1 MTWHTRDL
9 HKDPNGWWK
18 RTIAWAHTAS
28 KMGQGKLADHCQT
41 GKNIR
46 GWFQGKIPRKP
57 EVVGP
62 ALDAILPPSVEGKTF
77 AWALHEAAA
86 ASHSRLS
93 AIQAEAQAKRNRRN
107 GAPVYLSPAARERPC
122 VECEKP
128 TLWRSTAGDHPW
140 CRRCGKGAANGGT
153 A

>member
-1 MTWHTRDL
+1 MNAT
-9 HKDPNGWWK
+9 P
-18 RTIAWAHTAS
+18 S
-28 KMGQGKLADHCQT
+28 KMLNDWCINCHMS
-41 GKNIR
+41 R
-46 GWFQGKIPRKP
+46 RK
-57 EVVGP
+57 
-62 ALDAILPPSVEGKTF
+62 T
-77 AWALHEAAA
+77 A
-86 ASHSRLS
+86 ASLGCSPAAVQFIINGTMRVGADM
-93 AIQAEAQAKRNRRN
+93 AIKLEHVTHIPAVDWLVAQAKRNRRN